1 MPHETESLADPKTFL
16 QERVSP
22 DDYRKFLEILME
34 YWTKQRSVDELH
46 GQMKLLFS
54 NDASLLEAF
63 QQFLPKS
70 EAGEGAKEESH

>member
-1 MPHETESLADPKTFL
+1 MFL

-46 GQMKLLFS
+46 GQMKLLFG

-63 QQFLPKS
+63 ERFLPKS
-70 EAGEGAKEESH
+70 EAGEGTKEESH